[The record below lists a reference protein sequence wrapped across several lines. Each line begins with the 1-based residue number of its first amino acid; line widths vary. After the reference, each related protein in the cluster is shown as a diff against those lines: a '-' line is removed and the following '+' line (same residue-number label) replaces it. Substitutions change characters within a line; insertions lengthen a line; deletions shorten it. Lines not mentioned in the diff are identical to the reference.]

1 MARPRGAAA
10 PRPRKLL
17 ALGVAFALL
26 VAAGVSA
33 VAVRVLGDDGALHLT
48 AYFDR
53 TVGVHEGSDLRVL
66 GVRVGSVG
74 RIRPEGRQV
83 RVALRVRK
91 GVRIPQLVRAVVVA
105 PSVVSGRF
113 VQLSPAYSGSGPMLA
128 DGAVIP
134 RERTATPM
142 EVDELAKSVSGL
154 VEALGPDGANKKG
167 ALSDL
172 IDTGAKNLK
181 GNGDAVGRTVQ
192 QLGGAAKVLGGS
204 SADLVRTVRRLQSF
218 VTMLKENDGTV
229 RTTEQRLGDVTTF
242 LAGEKDDLAA
252 ALGRLGT
259 ALGQVRTFIRDN
271 RGKLKKDVDR
281 LATLTQSL
289 VDQRASLGEALD
301 TLPLAAAN
309 LENAYDPATRT
320 IDGRA
325 DLNELGPLPLPAAET
340 YGRPSAPGAGR

>member
-1 MARPRGAAA
+1 MRPPRITPPRARRV
-10 PRPRKLL
+10 LV
-17 ALGVAFALL
+17 LGVALVLL
-26 VAAGVSA
+26 VAATVSA
-33 VAVRVLGDDGALHLT
+33 VAVRVLGDDGSLRLT

-74 RIRPEGRQV
+74 RIRPEGTRV
-83 RVALRVRK
+83 RMSLRVDK
-91 GVRIPQLVRAVVVA
+91 GVRIPQLVQAVVVA

-113 VQLSPAYSGSGPMLA
+113 VQLSPAYSGSGPVLA

-142 EVDELAKSVSGL
+142 EVDELARSVSGL
-154 VEALGPDGANKKG
+154 VDALGPKGANSEG
-167 ALSDL
+167 ALSGL
-172 IDTGAKNLK
+172 IDTAAKNLR

-204 SADLVRTVRRLQSF
+204 SADLVRTVRQLQSF
-218 VTMLKENDGTV
+218 ITMLKENDGTV
-229 RTTEQRLGDVTTF
+229 RTTEQQLFDVTTF

-252 ALGRLGT
+252 ALRQLGT
-259 ALGQVRTFIRDN
+259 ALGQVKTFIRDN
-271 RGKLKKDVDR
+271 RGRLKQQVDR
-281 LATLTQSL
+281 LATLTRSL

-309 LENAYDPATRT
+309 LENAYNPATRT

-325 DLNELGPLPLPAAET
+325 DLNELGVLPLPAAET
-340 YGRPSAPGAGR
+340 YGNGTPGAGR

>member
-1 MARPRGAAA
+1 M
-10 PRPRKLL
+10 PRPRKLPVL
-17 ALGVAFALL
+17 GIALALL
-26 VAAGVSA
+26 VAATVSA
-33 VAVRVLGDDGALHLT
+33 VAVRVLGDDGALHIT

-66 GVRVGSVG
+66 GVRVGSVD

-83 RVALRVRK
+83 RVRLSVDK
-91 GVRIPQLVRAVVVA
+91 GVRIPQLVQAVVVA

-113 VQLSPAYSGSGPMLA
+113 VQLSPAYSGSGPTLA

-142 EVDELAKSVSGL
+142 EVDELAKSVSTL
-154 VEALGPDGANKKG
+154 VDALGPDGANRKG

-204 SADLVRTVRRLQSF
+204 SADLVRTVRQLQSF

-229 RTTEQRLGDVTTF
+229 RTTEQQLSDVTTF

-252 ALGRLGT
+252 ALRQLGT
-259 ALGQVRTFIRDN
+259 TLGQVRTFIRDN

-301 TLPLAAAN
+301 TLPLAASN

-325 DLNELGPLPLPAAET
+325 DLNELGLLPLPAVGT
-340 YGRPSAPGAGR
+340 YGQRAPGAGR

>member
-1 MARPRGAAA
+1 MSRSAL
-10 PRPRKLL
+10 PRPRRLL
-17 ALGVAFALL
+17 VLGVAFVLL
-26 VAAGVSA
+26 VAATVSA
-33 VAVRVLGDDGALHLT
+33 VAVRVLGDDGALRLT

-74 RIRPEGRQV
+74 RIRPEGTRV
-83 RVALRVRK
+83 RVSLRVDE
-91 GVRIPQLVRAVVVA
+91 GVRIPLLVRAVVVA

-113 VQLSPAYSGSGPMLA
+113 VQLSPAYSGSGPTLA

-142 EVDELAKSVSGL
+142 EVDELAESVSGL
-154 VEALGPDGANKKG
+154 VDALGPEGANSKG

-172 IDTGAKNLK
+172 IGTAAKNLK

-204 SADLVRTVRRLQSF
+204 SADLVRTVRQLQSF
-218 VTMLKENDGTV
+218 ITMLKENDSTV
-229 RTTEQRLGDVTTF
+229 RTTEQQLSDVTTF

-252 ALGRLGT
+252 ALRQLGT
-259 ALGQVRTFIRDN
+259 ALGQVKTFIRDN
-271 RGKLKKDVDR
+271 RGKLTQQVGR
-281 LATLTQSL
+281 LATVTRSL
-289 VDQRASLGEALD
+289 VDQRASLAEALD

-309 LENAYDPATRT
+309 LENAYNPATRT

-340 YGRPSAPGAGR
+340 YADSAPGARR